1 MEVPSSS
8 IFQTARLVIRPNP
21 SRSSPALQERV
32 GIWQHGPRFKVYLTG
47 NLRQL
52 MASFERH
59 YDVPPQRLAGG
70 EVIRR

>member
-21 SRSSPALQERV
+21 SRSPALQERV

-59 YDVPPQRLAGG
+59 YDVPPQRLAGA
-70 EVIRR
+70 VIRR